1 MGRHRWLCAGLFSLG
16 FMGEPLQVSCFLR
29 ASFRKAFLAMSS
41 QTQSHRSRWL
51 VMVAV
56 WVILG
61 ALVFSH
67 ARLIRDYLG
76 VASQLGLRGES
87 APSTPL
93 AQPYPAFAA
102 DAHTWVRHALTLS
115 EGRQTRLRFTDM
127 DNAPDGREV
136 HWNSAWGWIIAFG
149 GKLEHWV
156 NNTPLPRATERMT
169 LWINPFTLMVL
180 VIVLSAWAVRRAG
193 LVAGVLLAAAIVGHP
208 RIYEGFFPSYVDHH
222 GILTLAVLGMFLG
235 ALFMGA
241 GWWQREGAWRPFLPV
256 SPEVAR
262 RGAVSSAVCGA
273 LGMWV
278 SAASVLPSIAVVG
291 VSGLIV
297 VLALGRRAIAAGE
310 RFDPDVWRTWG
321 RVGGGLS
328 FFFYLLEYFPNHLG
342 LRLEANHPFY
352 SAAWWAAGEL
362 MARVSAF
369 WLQPE
374 ERRWKWDSSLWI
386 HSAAVLLAPAAIIIG
401 GSKVFVVSDPF
412 LSDLHKFYIQEFLP
426 LWVPLKGI
434 GWSGIAGVV
443 FLENLPLWVGIL
455 AVVFA
460 WRRLPVSVFFAV
472 LAILLL
478 TSMAWIQARWLLN
491 SSACQVGLG
500 LLFVSVAIGRLH
512 SRWRWAA
519 ALALGGVLFLPQPYL
534 RLVAAK
540 DDVAAR
546 RVSPKDANAALA
558 RDVARVIRASQPEG
572 DIVVLSSPNSS
583 TAIGYYGRFKTLGTL
598 YWENNAGLKAAGA
611 ILSAS
616 SAEEAAELIKKYRV
630 THIVMISE
638 ENFVEPYFRL
648 LKASKSA
655 EDFKQCFGFQLLFAK
670 VIPTWLQMIPY
681 KVPDDLAPLNV
692 SALLFK
698 VAFNQTPADALYHI
712 ALTKIAL
719 GNVAGAEED
728 FDTLIKGSPDSFQPY
743 LRKAELQAARGEH
756 LAAAK
761 SAAGAIGVAPLG
773 THLEIASSFG
783 GTFFRA
789 KRHAAASVV
798 YEAALARQ
806 FNGQIASYLAFVLA
820 VSSDGAVRNP
830 TRALEWARKAAHSEP
845 NSVTSLN
852 TLAVALAA
860 NGQFAE
866 AVTFAERALAVAKS
880 ANQAQGVRVTEA
892 RLQAFRAGKPWL
904 E

>member
-1 MGRHRWLCAGLFSLG
+1 
-16 FMGEPLQVSCFLR
+16 
-29 ASFRKAFLAMSS
+29 MSS
-41 QTQSHRSRWL
+41 QIQSFRYRWL

-56 WVILG
+56 WIALT

-76 VASQLGLRGES
+76 VASELGLRGEA

-102 DAHTWVRHALTLS
+102 DAQTWVRHALTLS
-115 EGRQTRLRFTDM
+115 EGRQSRLRFTDI

-136 HWNSAWGWIIAFG
+136 HWNSAWGWIIALG
-149 GKLEHWV
+149 GKLEHWA
-156 NNTPLPRATERMT
+156 NNTPLPRATERMA
-169 LWINPFTLMVL
+169 LWVNPFVL
-180 VIVLSAWAVRRAG
+180 TVLFILLSAWAVRRAG

-222 GILTLAVLGMFLG
+222 GILTLSVLGMFLG

-241 GWWQREGAWRPFLPV
+241 GWWRSEGAWRPFLPD

-291 VSGLIV
+291 VSGFIIV
-297 VLALGRRAIAAGE
+297 LTLGRRAIAAGE
-310 RFDPDVWRTWG
+310 RFDPEVWRTWG

-328 FFFYLLEYFPNHLG
+328 FFFYLVEYFPNHLG

-362 MARVSAF
+362 MARVSGF
-369 WLQPE
+369 WIQPAG
-374 ERRWKWDSSLWI
+374 RRWKWDGLLWI
-386 HSAAVLLAPAAIIIG
+386 HIAAVLLAPATIIIG

-443 FLENLPLWVGIL
+443 FLENLPLWIGVL
-455 AVVFA
+455 AVAFA

-478 TSMAWIQARWLLN
+478 TAMAWVQARWLLN
-491 SSACQVGLG
+491 SSACQVALG
-500 LLFVSVAIGRLH
+500 LMFVSVGISRLPA
-512 SRWRWAA
+512 RWRGVATA
-519 ALALGGVLFLPQPYL
+519 ALGILFFLPQPYL
-534 RLVAAK
+534 RLAAAK
-540 DDVAAR
+540 HDVAAR
-546 RVSPKDANAALA
+546 RVSPKDANSALA

-616 SAEEAAELIKKYRV
+616 SAEEAAALVKKYRV

-648 LKASKSA
+648 LKPSKNA
-655 EDFKQCFGFQLLFAK
+655 EDFKQSFGFQLLFAK

-719 GNVAGAEED
+719 GNLAGAEED

-743 LRKAELQAARGEH
+743 TRKAELQVARGEH

-761 SAAGAIGVAPLG
+761 SISGAIGVAPLG
-773 THLEIASSFG
+773 THLELASAFG
-783 GTFFRA
+783 GTFFRG
-789 KRHAAASVV
+789 KRHAAAAMV

-820 VSSDGAVRNP
+820 VSSDDSVRNP
-830 TRALEWARKAAHSEP
+830 TRSLEWAQKAAQSEP
-845 NSVTSLN
+845 ESVTSLN
-852 TLAVALAA
+852 TVAVALAA
-860 NGQFAE
+860 NGRFPE
-866 AVTFAERALAVAKS
+866 AVGFAERALAIAKAS
-880 ANQAQGVRVTEA
+880 NQAQGVKVTEA
-892 RLQAFRAGKPWL
+892 RLQSFRAGKPWR

>member
-1 MGRHRWLCAGLFSLG
+1 
-16 FMGEPLQVSCFLR
+16 
-29 ASFRKAFLAMSS
+29 MSS
-41 QTQSHRSRWL
+41 LTQSHRYRWL
-51 VMVAV
+51 VMAAV
-56 WVILG
+56 WVVLA

-76 VASQLGLRGES
+76 VAGELGLRGEA

-115 EGRQTRLRFTDM
+115 EGRQSRLRFTDM

-136 HWNSAWGWIIAFG
+136 HWNSAWGWIIALG
-149 GKLEHWV
+149 GKLEHWA
-156 NNTPLPRATERMT
+156 NNTPLPRATERMA
-169 LWINPFTLMVL
+169 LWINPLVLTVL
-180 VIVLSAWAVRRAG
+180 VVLLSAWAVRRAG
-193 LVAGVLLAAAIVGHP
+193 LVAGVVLAAAIVGHP

-222 GILTLAVLGMFLG
+222 GILTLSVLGMFLG

-241 GWWQREGAWRPFLPV
+241 GWWQPEGNWRPFLPV
-256 SPEVAR
+256 SSSVAR

-291 VSGLIV
+291 VSGLVI

-310 RFDPDVWRTWG
+310 RFDPEVWRLWG

-328 FFFYLLEYFPNHLG
+328 FFFYLVEYFPNHLG

-362 MARVSAF
+362 MARVSGF
-369 WLQPE
+369 WLQPA
-374 ERRWKWDSSLWI
+374 ERRWKWDGLLWVHI
-386 HSAAVLLAPAAIIIG
+386 AAVLIAPASIIIG
-401 GSKVFVVSDPF
+401 GSRVFVVSDPF

-443 FLENLPLWVGIL
+443 LLENLPLWIGLL
-455 AVVFA
+455 AVAFA
-460 WRRLPVSVFFAV
+460 WRRLPASIFFAV

-478 TSMAWIQARWLLN
+478 TSMAWFQARWLLN
-491 SSACQVGLG
+491 SSACQIGLG

-512 SRWRWAA
+512 PRWRLAATA
-519 ALALGGVLFLPQPYL
+519 ALVGSLFLPQPYA
-534 RLVAAK
+534 RLVAAR

-546 RVSPKDANAALA
+546 RVSPKDANSALA

-616 SAEEAAELIKKYRV
+616 SADEAAELVKKHRV

-648 LKASKSA
+648 LKPSKNA
-655 EDFKQCFGFQLLFAK
+655 DDFKQSFGFQLLFAK

-712 ALTKIAL
+712 ALTKITL
-719 GNVAGAEED
+719 GNISGAEED
-728 FDTLIKGSPDSFQPY
+728 FDTLIKGSPESFQPY
-743 LRKAELQAARGEH
+743 VRKAELQVARGDH
-756 LAAAK
+756 LAAAQ
-761 SAAGAIGVAPLG
+761 SVSGAIRVAPLG
-773 THLEIASSFG
+773 THLELASAFG
-783 GTFFRA
+783 GTFFRG
-789 KRHAAASVV
+789 KRHAAAAVV
-798 YEAALARQ
+798 YEAALSRQ
-806 FNGQIASYLAFVLA
+806 FSGQIASYLAFVLA
-820 VSSDGAVRNP
+820 VSSDPSVHNP
-830 TRALEWARKAAHSEP
+830 PRALEWAQKTAQSDPE
-845 NSVTSLN
+845 SVTSLN

-860 NGQFAE
+860 NGRFPE
-866 AVTFAERALAVAKS
+866 AVSFAERALALAKAS
-880 ANQAQGVRVTEA
+880 NQSPAIKVTET
-892 RLQAFRAGKPWL
+892 RLQSFRAGKAWL